1 MADADELVDPV
12 QLSNEP
18 DIEMEPELPARR
30 VCRPTERALAML
42 EDSLPEGPGLLQSD
56 DEDSG
61 VITPEARPRSPLR
74 IRIRRIL
81 KTAANKFGLV
91 RTYHGRPSGVPQSY
105 QAAFLADDIPLP
117 PSSKPVPA
125 PSSVSE
131 PKTVKSIIHPYPNIS
146 AFLFN
151 RFHWKGGKKTKKGR
165 KELLEEVLLH
175 DDFNVDDLRDV
186 DFDRLDR
193 ELASNPGGVT
203 ETNGWKVSDVPIYIP
218 TGKKHTK
225 ASRREATARRR
236 REQAVA
242 HDDSDDDDNS
252 EDEYSAG
259 RKYCVPNLHHRSL
272 VDIVLDACSGPAS
285 KDYHWHPFEEHWS
298 PPWNPQ
304 EKERVYGEVITSKA
318 FLEADRILQS
328 SPPEPGCDLPRCVV
342 ALMFYSDATHVAQFG
357 QAKLWPIYTYV
368 GNGSKYVRGRPSANA
383 GYNVAFLPS
392 VSFYQRYF
400 IIISLTILA

>member
-1 MADADELVDPV
+1 MQDADELANPLHTRQSSDV
-12 QLSNEP
+12 
-18 DIEMEPELPARR
+18 EMEPEVPSRR
-30 VCRPTERALAML
+30 VRRPTERALAML
-42 EDSLPEGPGLLQSD
+42 EDSLPEGPGVLQSD
-56 DEDSG
+56 NEDSDVG
-61 VITPEARPRSPLR
+61 TPEARPRSPLR

-91 RTYHGRPSGVPQSY
+91 RTYHGRPSKIPQSDG
-105 QAAFLADDIPLP
+105 ADFLVDDAPLP
-117 PSSKPVPA
+117 ASSKSVPGPSSP
-125 PSSVSE
+125 E
-131 PKTVKSIIHPYPNIS
+131 RKTVKDIIHPYPNIS

-165 KELLEEVLLH
+165 KEFLQDVLLH
-175 DDFNVDDLRDV
+175 NDFNVDDLRDV
-186 DFDRLDR
+186 DFDRLDH

-203 ETNGWKVSDVPIYIP
+203 ESNGWKVSEVPIYIP

-225 ASRREATARRR
+225 ASRREAAARRR
-236 REQAVA
+236 RDQAA
-242 HDDSDDDDNS
+242 GHDESEDDARS
-252 EDEYSAG
+252 EDEYPTG
-259 RKYCVPNLHHRSL
+259 RKYYVPNLHHRSL
-272 VDIVLDACSGPAS
+272 VDIVINACSGPAS
-285 KDYHWHPFEEHWS
+285 KDYHWHPFEEHWI
-298 PPWNPQ
+298 PPWDPQ

-318 FLEADRILQS
+318 FLEADRVLQS

-392 VSFYQRYF
+392 VSFCQCHLM
-400 IIISLTILA
+400 IISLSILA